1 MHADALRPGDP
12 KRLGSYEL
20 LGRLGDGG
28 QGIVFLGRAEDGTDV
43 AIKLLHRE
51 LTADDMARTRFLREI
66 EFAKQVASFCTAQII
81 DADIEG
87 ERPYLV
93 SEYVPG
99 PSVLQLVQ
107 TEGPISGGALDRL
120 AIGTATAL
128 VAIHQAGVIHRDFKP
143 ANVLIGPGGPRVI
156 DFGIARVFD
165 SANTMTSRVIGTP
178 SFMSPEQMRGREFG
192 KEADIF
198 CWAATMVYAAT
209 GRPPFGNDSIPAVI
223 QRALH
228 EEPDLGAITEPL
240 RGLVVDCLAKV
251 PADRPT
257 ARQLLMR
264 LLGQED
270 AMAGP
275 AAAPADEDPAAI
287 LVKIAEATAR
297 PPGEAGTGAGQAGQA
312 GHSGHSGHNGHGRN
326 GYQGHS
332 GDNGHGNDGYDAY
345 HGHEGQ
351 TSQTQSLSGRP
362 AGEPGGWADP
372 AGPGGPGAPGAASP
386 AFIESA
392 YSDFADPDDPGPWRT
407 EPGAA
412 KPRSGRGRARAVA
425 LTTAAIV
432 AVAVTVGGTAYVMAQ
447 SPSGV
452 QHVNNPTSEPV
463 TSEIPTSPES
473 PISSVP
479 ATTHSPTVRPTVRHT
494 LPTTPSPTPSVS
506 TSSPRPTPTR
516 TRTRTPTPTPT
527 PTPPDP
533 SSSPPR

>member
-1 MHADALRPGDP
+1 MQADALRPGDP

-107 TEGPISGGALDRL
+107 MEGPISGGALDRL

-165 SANTMTSRVIGTP
+165 STNTMTSRVIGTP
-178 SFMSPEQMRGREFG
+178 AFMSPEQMRGREFG

-223 QRALH
+223 QRALND
-228 EEPDLGAITEPL
+228 EPDLGAIAEPL
-240 RGLVVDCLAKV
+240 RGLVVDCLAKD
-251 PADRPT
+251 PAERPT

-270 AMAGP
+270 AAAGPAPAGP
-275 AAAPADEDPAAI
+275 AATEDPAAI

-297 PPGEAGTGAGQAGQA
+297 PSSGARPGAGRDAA
-312 GHSGHSGHNGHGRN
+312 P
-326 GYQGHS
+326 GY
-332 GDNGHGNDGYDAY
+332 DGYDAVTGRNAVT
-345 HGHEGQ
+345 GHNAAAGYDA
-351 TSQTQSLSGRP
+351 SAGYDAAAARTQSLPPSGRP
-362 AGEPGGWADP
+362 EHGARWQNPDGPDGMAPPPIESALSDF
-372 AGPGGPGAPGAASP
+372 AGPGGREFGDLAGDLAGD
-386 AFIESA
+386 E
-392 YSDFADPDDPGPWRT
+392 D
-407 EPGAA
+407 EP
-412 KPRSGRGRARAVA
+412 PRRGRARAVA

-432 AVAVTVGGTAYVMAQ
+432 AVAATAGGTAYVLAQ
-447 SPSGV
+447 SAPGV
-452 QHVNNPTSEPV
+452 RHVNNPTSAPV
-463 TSEIPTSPES
+463 TADPTSLPPPS
-473 PISSVP
+473 ASAAPP
-479 ATTHSPTVRPTVRHT
+479 TPTATVRPTVRRT
-494 LPTTPSPTPSVS
+494 VSRTPSATPTPSRTS
-506 TSSPRPTPTR
+506 TRPTPTPTK
-516 TRTRTPTPTPT
+516 TRTLTPTPT

-533 SSSPPR
+533 SSSPPGS